1 MMKDKLKVLFKRL
14 GIIIGVLMCI
24 VGLLGGVI
32 AAFAAGKWFVALGV
46 LALGAAAFPTCK
58 NALGSLKG
66 AQTEDEGTDE
76 ETDTDAG
83 EDEDESGDLGKE
95 LPYVGRAEDSGKDLG
110 GESES
115 TEKGSG
121 LQERE
126 DTIADVV
133 DPSLETEL

>member
-58 NALGSLKG
+58 NALGTLKG
-66 AQTEDEGTDE
+66 AQTEDEETDE

-83 EDEDESGDLGKE
+83 EDEGESGDLGKE
-95 LPYVGRAEDSGKDLG
+95 LPYVGRAEDSGKDLD

-115 TEKGSG
+115 TEKDSG

-126 DTIADVV
+126 DTIADVA